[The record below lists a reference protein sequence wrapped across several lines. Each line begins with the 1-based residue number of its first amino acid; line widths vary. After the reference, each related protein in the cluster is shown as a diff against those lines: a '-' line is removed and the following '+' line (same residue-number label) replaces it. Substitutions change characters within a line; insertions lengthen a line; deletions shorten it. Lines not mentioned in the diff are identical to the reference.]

1 MRGRIVVAIVV
12 VAAMA
17 GLGGCRV
24 ARAGTRCN
32 TTDWGRDS
40 THALQCRNGRWVR
53 VMTLAQAAHAI
64 AEVNAARAAAA
75 TTTTVPFVAEPALR
89 LKPGAAFEAVYALT
103 SDQTDDP
110 TMVPAIQHEL
120 SQVSD
125 WFAGQTGGRRPRFVT
140 SGAAV
145 LVRTVHLALTAAQ
158 VAASTNATHLVEG
171 ALAAQGVPA
180 ANHRTVVY
188 LDTQGDACGATA
200 PAGTVSVIFMAECDI
215 YPDVTSTWHYGATYV
230 VAHEMTHAFGAVD
243 DCAPHATGD
252 GHTGDDPRDV
262 LYSGSAERDWDHI
275 TLDPG
280 HDDYYRTGRTDC
292 YDIANS
298 PLWAS

>member
-1 MRGRIVVAIVV
+1 MRGRLVVATVV
-12 VAAMA
+12 VAAML

-24 ARAGTRCN
+24 ARAGTRCH
-32 TTDWGRDS
+32 TTEWGRDAAF
-40 THALQCRNGRWVR
+40 ALQCRNGRWVR
-53 VMTLAQAAHAI
+53 VMTLGDAARALAQ
-64 AEVNAARAAAA
+64 VNAARAAA
-75 TTTTVPFVAEPALR
+75 TTTTAPPVAQPALP
-89 LKPGAAFEAVYALT
+89 LKPGAAFEAVYAVT
-103 SDQTDDP
+103 SDQTEDP
-110 TMVPAIQHEL
+110 TMVPAIQNEL
-120 SQVSD
+120 AQVSD
-125 WFAGQTGGRRPRFVT
+125 WFAGQTGGRRPRFVM
-140 SGAAV
+140 SGTDVA
-145 LVRTVHLALTAAQ
+145 VRTVDLTLTAAQ
-158 VAASTNATHLVEG
+158 VAASTNATNLVER

-215 YPDVTSTWHYGATYV
+215 YPDVTSVWHYGATYV
-230 VAHEMTHAFGAVD
+230 AAHEMTHAFGAVD

-262 LYSGSAERDWDHI
+262 LYSGSATRDWDHI

-292 YDIANS
+292 YDIARS